1 MSIHAQSSSRSTQKL
16 IRFPKV
22 IEMTGK
28 SRTRIYADIRSE
40 AFPKPIRI
48 GPRSIAWVEQEII
61 DWLEERKQQR
71 FQA

>member
-1 MSIHAQSSSRSTQKL
+1 MHAQSSNRPTQKL

>member
-1 MSIHAQSSSRSTQKL
+1 MHAQSSSRPTEKL

-22 IEMTGK
+22 IEMTGR
-28 SRTRIYADIRSE
+28 SRTRIYADIKSE
-40 AFPKPIRI
+40 TFPKPIRI

>member
-1 MSIHAQSSSRSTQKL
+1 MHAQSSSRPTQKL

-22 IEMTGK
+22 IEMTGR
-28 SRTRIYADIRSE
+28 SRTRIYADIKSE
-40 AFPKPIRI
+40 TFPKPIRI

>member
-1 MSIHAQSSSRSTQKL
+1 MHAQSSSRPTQKL

-48 GPRSIAWVEQEII
+48 GPRSIAWVEQEIL

>member
-1 MSIHAQSSSRSTQKL
+1 MHAQSSSRSTQKL

>member
-1 MSIHAQSSSRSTQKL
+1 MHAQSSSRPTEKL

-22 IEMTGK
+22 IEMTGR
-28 SRTRIYADIRSE
+28 SRTRIYADIKSE
-40 AFPKPIRI
+40 TFPKPIRI

-61 DWLEERKQQR
+61 DWLEERKKQR

>member
-1 MSIHAQSSSRSTQKL
+1 MSIHAQSSSRPTEKL

-22 IEMTGK
+22 IEMTGR
-28 SRTRIYADIRSE
+28 SRTRIYADIKSE
-40 AFPKPIRI
+40 TFPKPIRI